1 MRRLPR
7 TRSRT
12 GGSAPLEE
20 PGRGDALRRKL
31 ALVPRRPGVYLMKG
45 AGGDVLYVGKAKD
58 LRSRVRSY
66 FAPGRIPHVRIDAM
80 VGHVADVDY
89 LVTDSE
95 VEALLLESNVIK
107 EHNPRF
113 NIELRDDKTYPY
125 LKVTNEPYPRVV
137 VTRRLRSDG
146 ARYFGPFT
154 QVAAMRRNLA
164 LIQDLFRVRSCRYD
178 LPRERP
184 SRPCLDYF
192 IKKCDAPCVDYV
204 SREDYGAMMD
214 EVLAFLSGRV
224 DVVADRVRERME
236 QAAERL
242 DFERAGLLK
251 KQLDQLRAV
260 EEGQRM
266 HAADGDDRDVI
277 ALARIGDLACG
288 LILKVRGGRVLG
300 KEHHVLRNLTASGS
314 DPAEAL
320 GLFVTRW
327 YLRGTDFPPEV
338 LIPFD
343 FEDRPL
349 VEAWLAA
356 HATRAVRV
364 RVPRRGAKRKLVELA
379 ERNAFLLL
387 EEETLRGAADAE
399 RAADVVRALQR
410 ELGLPRL
417 PRSVACFDVSTLQGA
432 DPVGAC
438 VVFENGSPRKSEY
451 RRFRIRYVEG
461 QDDFAMIAEIVG
473 RWLRGRLEGG
483 EDLPDLLVVDG
494 GKGQLGS
501 ALGVLAELGVE
512 DVPVV
517 ALAKQDEEIYVA
529 GRTEPLVLPRR
540 SEALRLLQRAR
551 DEAHRFA
558 VAYHRHR
565 RAARTLVSGVDEI
578 PGVGAR
584 RRRALLSRFGSVDRL
599 RAARPD
605 EIAELPGFS
614 LRTAERILSHL
625 RGGGAPSGS
634 EPAPPEGVGGTP
646 SRDAGAPPETGRP
659 ASGVERG
666 AGGFPAQGA
675 PPHAGGDEPSEPAL
689 EPAFDGMGR
698 PL

>member
-1 MRRLPR
+1 
-7 TRSRT
+7 
-12 GGSAPLEE
+12 
-20 PGRGDALRRKL
+20 
-31 ALVPRRPGVYLMKG
+31 
-45 AGGDVLYVGKAKD
+45 
-58 LRSRVRSY
+58 
-66 FAPGRIPHVRIDAM
+66 
-80 VGHVADVDY
+80 
-89 LVTDSE
+89 
-95 VEALLLESNVIK
+95 
-107 EHNPRF
+107 
-113 NIELRDDKTYPY
+113 
-125 LKVTNEPYPRVV
+125 
-137 VTRRLRSDG
+137 
-146 ARYFGPFT
+146 
-154 QVAAMRRNLA
+154 
-164 LIQDLFRVRSCRYD
+164 
-178 LPRERP
+178 
-184 SRPCLDYF
+184 
-192 IKKCDAPCVDYV
+192 
-204 SREDYGAMMD
+204 
-214 EVLAFLSGRV
+214 
-224 DVVADRVRERME
+224 
-236 QAAERL
+236 
-242 DFERAGLLK
+242 
-251 KQLDQLRAV
+251 
-260 EEGQRM
+260 
-266 HAADGDDRDVI
+266 
-277 ALARIGDLACG
+277 
-288 LILKVRGGRVLG
+288 
-300 KEHHVLRNLTASGS
+300 
-314 DPAEAL
+314 
-320 GLFVTRW
+320 
-327 YLRGTDFPPEV
+327 
-338 LIPFD
+338 
-343 FEDRPL
+343 
-349 VEAWLAA
+349 
-356 HATRAVRV
+356 VRV

-599 RAARPD
+599 RAATPE

-614 LRTAERILSHL
+614 LRTAERILAHL
-625 RGGGAPSGS
+625 RGGAPSDS
-634 EPAPPEGVGGTP
+634 EPAPPEGVDGTP
-646 SRDAGAPPETGRP
+646 SRDAEAPRETGRP
-659 ASGVERG
+659 ASGAEPA
-666 AGGFPAQGA
+666 AGGFPAHRA
-675 PPHAGGDEPSEPAL
+675 PPNAEGEEPSEPAL

>member
-1 MRRLPR
+1 
-7 TRSRT
+7 
-12 GGSAPLEE
+12 
-20 PGRGDALRRKL
+20 
-31 ALVPRRPGVYLMKG
+31 
-45 AGGDVLYVGKAKD
+45 
-58 LRSRVRSY
+58 
-66 FAPGRIPHVRIDAM
+66 
-80 VGHVADVDY
+80 
-89 LVTDSE
+89 
-95 VEALLLESNVIK
+95 
-107 EHNPRF
+107 
-113 NIELRDDKTYPY
+113 
-125 LKVTNEPYPRVV
+125 
-137 VTRRLRSDG
+137 
-146 ARYFGPFT
+146 
-154 QVAAMRRNLA
+154 
-164 LIQDLFRVRSCRYD
+164 
-178 LPRERP
+178 
-184 SRPCLDYF
+184 
-192 IKKCDAPCVDYV
+192 
-204 SREDYGAMMD
+204 
-214 EVLAFLSGRV
+214 
-224 DVVADRVRERME
+224 
-236 QAAERL
+236 
-242 DFERAGLLK
+242 
-251 KQLDQLRAV
+251 
-260 EEGQRM
+260 
-266 HAADGDDRDVI
+266 VI

-614 LRTAERILSHL
+614 LRTAERILAHL
-625 RGGGAPSGS
+625 RGGAPPAS
-634 EPAPPEGVGGTP
+634 EAAPPERAEGTP
-646 SRDAGAPPETGRP
+646 SRDAVAPRETGRP
-659 ASGVERG
+659 ASGAEPGSRG
-666 AGGFPAQGA
+666 IPAHGA
-675 PPHAGGDEPSEPAL
+675 PPHADGGEPLEPAL

>member
-1 MRRLPR
+1 
-7 TRSRT
+7 
-12 GGSAPLEE
+12 
-20 PGRGDALRRKL
+20 
-31 ALVPRRPGVYLMKG
+31 
-45 AGGDVLYVGKAKD
+45 
-58 LRSRVRSY
+58 
-66 FAPGRIPHVRIDAM
+66 
-80 VGHVADVDY
+80 
-89 LVTDSE
+89 VTDSE

-137 VTRRLRSDG
+137 VTRRLRNDG

-204 SREDYGAMMD
+204 SREEYGAMMD

-224 DVVADRVRERME
+224 DVVAERVRERME
-236 QAAERL
+236 AAAERL
-242 DFERAGLLK
+242 DFERAALLK

-260 EEGQRM
+260 EEGQRV

-288 LILKVRGGRVLG
+288 LILKVRAGRVLG
-300 KEHHVLRNLTASGS
+300 KEHHVLRNLTAAGS

-338 LIPFD
+338 LFPFD
-343 FEDRPL
+343 FGDRPL
-349 VEAWLAA
+349 VEAWLAE
-356 HATRAVRV
+356 HASRPVRV
-364 RVPRRGAKRKLVELA
+364 RVPRRGEKRKLTQLA

-387 EEETLRGAADAE
+387 EEETLRGADDAQ

-410 ELGLPRL
+410 ELALPRL
-417 PRSVACFDVSTLQGA
+417 PRTIACFDVSTLQGA

-438 VVFENGSPRKSEY
+438 VVLENGAPRKSEY

-494 GKGQLGS
+494 GRGQLGS

-512 DVPVV
+512 DVPVA

-529 GRTEPLVLPRR
+529 GRPDPLVLPRR

-565 RAARTLVSGVDEI
+565 RAARTLVSGVDRI

-599 RAARPD
+599 RTARPE

-614 LRTAERILSHL
+614 VRTAERILAHL
-625 RGGGAPSGS
+625 RGAGDA
-634 EPAPPEGVGGTP
+634 EP
-646 SRDAGAPPETGRP
+646 AGAPEPETAGGPAGGAAGRVP
-659 ASGVERG
+659 GIAVDRRIDGASARGVAGEPETSRSGEG
-666 AGGFPAQGA
+666 AGAAEQA
-675 PPHAGGDEPSEPAL
+675 AL